1 MSKGKIPVTAAVRA
15 LRAAGVEFT
24 NHPYS
29 YEEHGGTEVCAREL
43 KVDEH
48 RVIKTL
54 IMEDD
59 KRNPLVVLMHGD
71 MKAST
76 KELARIIGVK
86 TVTPCTSETAN
97 KHTGYMVGGISPFG
111 SRKSMPVFME
121 ETIAALDKIYI
132 NGGKRGYLVGM
143 DPRDAIKILHPKL
156 VKVGITDTA

>member
-71 MKAST
+71 MKTST